1 MNHQFL
7 LAITIFLLAP
17 GAALDHTQ
25 ALTLKSAELVDNG
38 NIQMYDTLTGRPDPE
53 DLFHFNNWPS
63 QYAVAVDYFEE
74 AVIVEEAV
82 HYAADHGTFDC
93 DGATERCQWRP
104 DVYSVPVRR
113 RRQFTGKDVLLLSFF
128 NIKKL
133 IRLFRSAMNTTSR
146 DKVTIGPS

>member
-1 MNHQFL
+1 MNRQFL
-7 LAITIFLLAP
+7 LAIIIFLLAP
-17 GAALDHTQ
+17 GAASDHTQ

-74 AVIVEEAV
+74 AV

-113 RRQFTGKDVLLLSFF
+113 RRQFTGKDVLLLSFL

-133 IRLFRSAMNTTSR
+133 IGLFRSAMYTPSR